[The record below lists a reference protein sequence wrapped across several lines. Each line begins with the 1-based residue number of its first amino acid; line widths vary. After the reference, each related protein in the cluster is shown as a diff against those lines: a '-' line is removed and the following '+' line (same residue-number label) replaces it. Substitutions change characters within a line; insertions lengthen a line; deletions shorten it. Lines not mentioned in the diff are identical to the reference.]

1 MENKHAIIIIKNKN
15 GEYLQYYDNKWD
27 CYLFPNCEMDYNLN
41 IKNIE
46 KTISGLNV
54 DIIDISLKMD
64 KVHTK
69 FSQSAKINKEYHH
82 YFYLVK
88 INDDKNIM
96 VNKEVVIN
104 GVKYKWFSYKE
115 LLDDER
121 IKEVNSDIVGFV
133 KEIENM

>member
-15 GEYLQYYDNKWD
+15 EEYLQYYDNKWD
-27 CYLFPNCEMDYNLN
+27 CYLFPNCEMDDNLN